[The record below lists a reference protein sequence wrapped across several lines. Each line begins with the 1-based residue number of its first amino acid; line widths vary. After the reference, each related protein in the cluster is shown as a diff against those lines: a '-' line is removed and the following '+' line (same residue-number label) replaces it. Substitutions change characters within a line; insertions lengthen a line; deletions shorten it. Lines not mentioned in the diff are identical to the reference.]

1 MNTQLDSGSE
11 AVDCCKRRADRRA
24 FTGLSAAP
32 RSSVLGVIAFVL
44 AALVV
49 ALIPG
54 PAHADDQIAAKI
66 ADVAQQLDTLEN
78 EQASADDALQSSLH
92 LEAELD
98 ARLAQLRTQIHQA
111 QQSRQEVTRQVNSI
125 AATAYMSGQLPT
137 AMNLVFSAS
146 PRQMID
152 GAYDLQSLSSNTNHI
167 LTQVKDKQA
176 NLALLAA
183 QVAATQSQ
191 QQAVVSDAIALRN
204 QLATKVIQEKTLLNS
219 LKAQQRASLAKMIA
233 AKKAAARKAAL
244 AKAAEVEAAR
254 RAAQVAAVTT
264 SPGQAVLSPS
274 ATDVTAIA
282 SQDRVMVVIA
292 YALSQ
297 TGKPYSFDAHP
308 PTSWDCSKLTSA
320 AWAQVGVHLEAYSY
334 TQYNQAR
341 HISRDELQPGDLL
354 FFFEG
359 SAHHVGLYLG
369 QGFMVDAAN
378 PSVGVTI
385 SRPFEGWYAAHF
397 TGAARPA

>member
-137 AMNLVFSAS
+137 AMNLVFSA
-146 PRQMID
+146 
-152 GAYDLQSLSSNTNHI
+152 
-167 LTQVKDKQA
+167 
-176 NLALLAA
+176 
-183 QVAATQSQ
+183 
-191 QQAVVSDAIALRN
+191 
-204 QLATKVIQEKTLLNS
+204 
-219 LKAQQRASLAKMIA
+219 
-233 AKKAAARKAAL
+233 
-244 AKAAEVEAAR
+244 
-254 RAAQVAAVTT
+254 
-264 SPGQAVLSPS
+264 
-274 ATDVTAIA
+274 
-282 SQDRVMVVIA
+282 
-292 YALSQ
+292 
-297 TGKPYSFDAHP
+297 
-308 PTSWDCSKLTSA
+308 
-320 AWAQVGVHLEAYSY
+320 
-334 TQYNQAR
+334 
-341 HISRDELQPGDLL
+341 
-354 FFFEG
+354 
-359 SAHHVGLYLG
+359 
-369 QGFMVDAAN
+369 
-378 PSVGVTI
+378 
-385 SRPFEGWYAAHF
+385 
-397 TGAARPA
+397 